1 MSSTEAL
8 PTLAELA
15 TTLPGASRVFQ
26 RHRLDFCCQGR
37 RTLAEA
43 CRAAGLDAAAI
54 RAEIEREGRPAQ
66 VAWNEL
72 PVGEAVD
79 EIERTYHASHRRE
92 LPALVE
98 LATKVER
105 VHGERAE
112 CPRGLA
118 EHRHGHVLHGGR
130 DRARR
135 VPRDRLPDGARW
147 RVLRGRHRGG
157 RAGAALGREADDCSG
172 RASARPRCV
181 SATCPATRPRACE
194 AQDHGRRDD
203 FEAEHTQDDGA
214 RPERLVDDRAQ
225 STECGQIRW
234 ASRQSA
240 WDMPALGRPPGGPA
254 VCNLSH
260 AQLCGGGL
268 APAGGSPDGPGARSL
283 GSTST

>member
-72 PVGEAVD
+72 PVGQAVD

-118 EHRHGHVLHGGR
+118 EHLRALHDELEQHMLKEERVLFPLIREGLGFQCAAPIRVMEQEHEDAAGALRRTRALTGDLVAPACACTTWRALYARLEVFERELMEHAGLENNVLFPRALAGGR
-130 DRARR
+130 
-135 VPRDRLPDGARW
+135 
-147 RVLRGRHRGG
+147 
-157 RAGAALGREADDCSG
+157 
-172 RASARPRCV
+172 
-181 SATCPATRPRACE
+181 
-194 AQDHGRRDD
+194 
-203 FEAEHTQDDGA
+203 
-214 RPERLVDDRAQ
+214 
-225 STECGQIRW
+225 
-234 ASRQSA
+234 
-240 WDMPALGRPPGGPA
+240 
-254 VCNLSH
+254 
-260 AQLCGGGL
+260 
-268 APAGGSPDGPGARSL
+268 
-283 GSTST
+283 